1 MLEKIP
7 RDKELNTLMGR
18 GPYELWVDINSF
30 IDEHYALDTLWNK
43 GGSFGVFELKYRKSG
58 KTIVTLYPKEN
69 MLTVLMIFGKR
80 ERGIFDTRRAEFS
93 ESMVERYD
101 TTHQHHDGKWMF
113 IDVVDA
119 NMVDDIKKMILIKKN
134 PNKKRQNT

>member
-30 IDEHYALDTLWNK
+30 ID
-43 GGSFGVFELKYRKSG
+43 
-58 KTIVTLYPKEN
+58 
-69 MLTVLMIFGKR
+69 
-80 ERGIFDTRRAEFS
+80 
-93 ESMVERYD
+93 
-101 TTHQHHDGKWMF
+101 
-113 IDVVDA
+113 VVDA

-134 PNKKRQNT
+134 LNKKRQNT